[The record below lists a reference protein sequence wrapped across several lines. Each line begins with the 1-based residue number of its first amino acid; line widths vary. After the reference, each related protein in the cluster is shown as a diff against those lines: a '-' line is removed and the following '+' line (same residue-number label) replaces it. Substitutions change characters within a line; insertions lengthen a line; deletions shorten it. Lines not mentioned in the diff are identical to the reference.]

1 VKRAPLVLAIL
12 SLPAAALGF
21 AISTAILNALSL
33 PSGVAQIAI
42 LFVPIFVAGLC
53 MVPFVAP
60 ALDQMAKRDLAAH
73 RAAQAAAAEAAAA
86 EANPDNQDA
95 PKS

>member
-1 VKRAPLVLAIL
+1 VKVAPTILAIL
-12 SLPAAALGF
+12 SLPAAAIGF
-21 AISTAILNALSL
+21 AVSTAVLSSMSL
-33 PSGVAQIAI
+33 PEGLAQPLI
-42 LFVPIFVAGLC
+42 LFVPILVAGLC

-73 RAAQAAAAEAAAA
+73 RAAQAAAETDD
-86 EANPDNQDA
+86 ANPEA

>member
-1 VKRAPLVLAIL
+1 VKGTPLILAIL
-12 SLPAAALGF
+12 SLPAAAIGF
-21 AISTAILNALSL
+21 AVSTAVLSSMSL
-33 PSGVAQIAI
+33 PEGLAQPLI
-42 LFVPIFVAGLC
+42 LFVPILVAGLC

-73 RAAQAAAAEAAAA
+73 RAAQAAETDP
-86 EANPDNQDA
+86 ANPDA

>member
-1 VKRAPLVLAIL
+1 MILAIL
-12 SLPAAALGF
+12 SLPAAAIGF
-21 AISTAILNALSL
+21 AVSTAVLSSMSL
-33 PSGVAQIAI
+33 PEGLAQPLM
-42 LFVPIFVAGLC
+42 LFVPILVAGLC

-73 RAAQAAAAEAAAA
+73 RAAQAAAETDD
-86 EANPDNQDA
+86 ANPEA

>member
-1 VKRAPLVLAIL
+1 VKAAPTILAIL
-12 SLPAAALGF
+12 SLPAAAIGF
-21 AISTAILNALSL
+21 AVSTAVLSSMSL
-33 PSGVAQIAI
+33 PEGLAQPLI
-42 LFVPIFVAGLC
+42 LFVPILVAGLC

-73 RAAQAAAAEAAAA
+73 RAAQAAAETDN
-86 EANPDNQDA
+86 ANPEA

>member
-1 VKRAPLVLAIL
+1 VKVAPTILAIL
-12 SLPAAALGF
+12 SLPAAAIGF
-21 AISTAILNALSL
+21 AVSTAVLSSMSL
-33 PSGVAQIAI
+33 PEGLAQPLM
-42 LFVPIFVAGLC
+42 LFVPILVAGLC

-73 RAAQAAAAEAAAA
+73 RAAQAAAETDD
-86 EANPDNQDA
+86 ANPEA